1 MSVKD
6 KCWSENTHKARAS
19 QWRRYF
25 GFCDEFNLVALPADV
40 ETVGLYITF
49 LARKVCY
56 VTIINYISGLWA
68 LHDYWGIPHV
78 DPQIF
83 LIRATLKGAKRLLG
97 CETVQVDPLSPIDLQ
112 AIFRLLNVQEFR
124 DLQFWCAVCLMYR
137 CLLRVGHIVAS
148 PHTMLV
154 KDIRWTTGGMDV
166 IIRSSKTIQFRQRT
180 VTVPVLSA
188 GDSVLCPC
196 GFMRKYISWAGLN
209 VDSPLFPYSYQEF
222 AARLKRL
229 CITAGLR
236 GVYGTHSLRRGAATF
251 LSSFLPLH
259 DVKTYGDWRSWSVL
273 LYISDNYSTRKMKDS
288 LVAERLSGYV

>member
-1 MSVKD
+1 MEVKD

-25 GFCDEFNLVALPADV
+25 SFCDEFNLVALPADV

-97 CETVQVDPLSPIDLQ
+97 CESVQVDPLSPSELKL
-112 AIFRLLNVQEFR
+112 IFNHLNLDVWR

-154 KDIRWTTGGMDV
+154 RDIKWTQGGMDV

-180 VTVPVLSA
+180 VTVPVWAA
-188 GDSVLCPC
+188 GGSVLCPC
-196 GFMRKYISWAGLN
+196 GYLRKYLARPGLH
-209 VDSPLFPYSYQEF
+209 VDSPLFPYTYQEF
-222 AARLKRL
+222 SARLKKL
-229 CITAGLR
+229 CVQAGLPGR
-236 GVYGTHSLRRGAATF
+236 YGTHSLRRGSATF

-259 DVKTYGDWRSWSVL
+259 DVKTYGDWRSWAVL
-273 LYISDNYSTRKMKDS
+273 LYISDNYSTRKMKDTM
-288 LVAERLSGYV
+288 VAEKLSYYV